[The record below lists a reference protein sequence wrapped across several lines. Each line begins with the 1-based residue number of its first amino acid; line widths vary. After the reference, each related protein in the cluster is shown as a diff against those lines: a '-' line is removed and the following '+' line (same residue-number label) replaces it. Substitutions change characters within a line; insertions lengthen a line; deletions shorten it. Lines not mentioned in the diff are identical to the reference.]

1 MGFIDLVKQR
11 RSIRKYKSNSIPD
24 EKTHKVL
31 EAARLAPS
39 WGNKYCSRFIVVKDV
54 EIKRKLAEASGYAWL
69 STAPVV
75 IVACADPKSSGKRDG
90 KSYYLVDVGI
100 SMDHLILA
108 ATEQGLGT
116 CWVGWFDEKKARKA
130 LGVPKNLKIVA
141 MTPIG
146 YPDESPKPKVLKTLE
161 EVVSADQYGK

>member
-24 EKTHKVL
+24 EKIHKVL

-54 EIKRKLAEASGYAWL
+54 EIRRKLAEASGHAWL
-69 STAPVV
+69 STAPVIV
-75 IVACADPKSSGKRDG
+75 VACADPKSSGKRDG

-130 LGVPKNLKIVA
+130 LELPKNLKIIA

-146 YPDESPKPKVLKTLE
+146 YPDESPKPKVRKTLE
-161 EVVSADQYGK
+161 EIISAEQYGK